1 MISMDIAE
9 HFKTKVRPDHSA
21 AIRWLLRSEV
31 EFDQR
36 QYLLSL
42 EFVYEVVP
50 NGIEDFRSADQTIVI
65 VVIRNTQRQL
75 DSFCIV
81 VTVGILRHSSG
92 DVDSHRA
99 NGIRCHIKGKDG
111 VAVAALE
118 VACGAIDHADVLYC
132 EAED

>member
-1 MISMDIAE
+1 M
-9 HFKTKVRPDHSA
+9 
-21 AIRWLLRSEV
+21 
-31 EFDQR
+31 
-36 QYLLSL
+36 
-42 EFVYEVVP
+42 
-50 NGIEDFRSADQTIVI
+50 EDFGATNRAVVVI
-65 VVIRNTQRQL
+65 VVRHAERQL
-75 DSFCIV
+75 DSLCIF

-99 NGIRCHIKGKDG
+99 NGIRCHVKGKDG